1 MIGAEAG
8 IDVAHL
14 LEAAHEGSG
23 GCQKNERDGD
33 LSDDE
38 HRAEASVATSGTSRT
53 TAFFQVF
60 VDARTKSGECRR
72 EAAERT
78 GEESKDKREQDD
90 TRVEVNAIDARHRL
104 RQKRHSDFERNRGEE
119 KPEHATGP
127 AKQNAFHNG
136 VAYERPRR
144 STKREPDRQL
154 APPANGADEEQA
166 RDIQAGDEQHHEH
179 GIGKKVDQRF
189 AGAYY

>member
-23 GCQKNERDGD
+23 GRQKNERDGD
-33 LSDDE
+33 LSDNE
-38 HRAEASVATSGTSRT
+38 HGAEASVATSGTSRT
-53 TAFFQVF
+53 AAFLQVF
-60 VDARTKSGECRR
+60 IDARANGGERRR

-78 GEESKDKREQDD
+78 SEESKDKREEDD
-90 TRVEVNAIDARHRL
+90 ARIKVNAIDARHGL

-119 KPEHATGP
+119 KPEHPTSP
-127 AKQNAFHNG
+127 AKQNAFQKR

-144 STKREPDRQL
+144 SAKRKPDCQL
-154 APPANGADEEQA
+154 TPPANGAD
-166 RDIQAGDEQHHEH
+166 
-179 GIGKKVDQRF
+179 
-189 AGAYY
+189 